1 MGFKNLIISV
11 CMAVVLLCA
20 APGKSLAA
28 SAEIRN
34 VMKVQRM
41 GSYVIVI
48 NYETY
53 ENWTDSLM
61 FKIICKFNEGEFIF
75 TSASLNNIKQGWHKT
90 EIEIPE
96 IMKKRYG
103 SLREYR
109 IELYCKGI
117 LIGIKDSY

>member
-1 MGFKNLIISV
+1 MVFKNIAVLA

-20 APGKSLAA
+20 APGNSLAA

-34 VMKVQRM
+34 VMKAQRM
-41 GSYVIVI
+41 GSYIVII

-53 ENWTDSLM
+53 GSWTDGLM
-61 FKIICKFNEGEFIF
+61 FKLICKFNEGEFTF

-109 IELYCKGI
+109 IEMYCKGI
-117 LIGIKDSY
+117 LIGIKSSY

>member
-1 MGFKNLIISV
+1 MALKNIAVLV
-11 CMAVVLLCA
+11 CVAVVLLCA
-20 APGKSLAA
+20 APGNSLAA
-28 SAEIRN
+28 TAEIRN
-34 VMKVQRM
+34 VMKAQRA

-53 ENWTDSLM
+53 KNWTDNLV
-61 FKIICKFNEGEFIF
+61 FKVICKFNEGEFTF

-109 IELYCKGI
+109 IELYCKGT
-117 LIGIKDSY
+117 LIGLKSSY